1 MRKQGETNW
10 FDKMKNN
17 KDSKPPTLY
26 LIGSSK
32 DGIWLTKEQMEKVV
46 RTVLSPK
53 EVEELYERLMAQVLG
68 N

>member
-1 MRKQGETNW
+1 MKKQGETKW

-26 LIGSSK
+26 LIGSSE
-32 DGIWLTKEQMEKVV
+32 DGIWLTKEQLEKKVV
-46 RTVLSPK
+46 EK
-53 EVEELYERLMAQVLG
+53 LYERIRAEILG